1 MITLRVTRY
10 EPQTDGA
17 GHPSPEGAKQVFHW
31 KRLILQRLQAA
42 GIPARSSIQQPD
54 CVLLPNPIS
63 ESRLSEALGDLAA
76 YVETIQ
82 PVEPEP
88 SNGAGDFTEGTLP
101 HLANAH
107 LVPWN
112 PQSGDTEA
120 YLDVLEANLRR
131 EAIRRLESDPK
142 RPWSEFSTSEREAL
156 IYDVMLEIVSN
167 ELEYL
172 TTRLKAR
179 LIAQIEKRQLW
190 AYHPGGYNSLVEMLS
205 RRGIRISKSEASD
218 LRFLYEKLSPW
229 VKEKLTITPEELWR
243 EAGLANLRMI
253 VPKARRALAAG
264 DVATLQNL
272 IDQAMHHNWEGLRR
286 ALKTSRH
293 HFGVIVYH
301 EGERFRIE
309 TDWMSAEQFKI
320 VKRALRHYWQPQFV
334 GETSSSELSNVL
346 A

>member
-1 MITLRVTRY
+1 MITLRVARY
-10 EPQTDGA
+10 EPPSDGA
-17 GHPSPEGAKQVFHW
+17 SHPFPESEKQAFHW
-31 KRLILQRLQAA
+31 KRLILQRLQAF

-54 CVLLPNPIS
+54 CVLLPNPVS

-76 YVETIQ
+76 YVEPIQ
-82 PVEPEP
+82 PVEQES
-88 SNGAGDFTEGTLP
+88 SNGAGDFTGGALP
-101 HLANAH
+101 NLANAQ

-112 PQSGDTEA
+112 PQPTDTEA
-120 YLDVLEANLRR
+120 YLDILEANLRR
-131 EAIRRLESDPK
+131 EAIRRLESDPD
-142 RPWSEFSTSEREAL
+142 RQWSEFSTSEREAL
-156 IYDVMLEIVSN
+156 IYDCMLEIVSN

-179 LIAQIEKRQLW
+179 LISQIEKRQLW
-190 AYHPGGYNSLVEMLS
+190 AYHPGGFNSLVELLG

-229 VKEKLTITPEELWR
+229 VKEQLTLTPEELWR

-253 VPKARRALAAG
+253 VPKARRALAAA
-264 DVATLQNL
+264 DVAALQNL
-272 IDQAMHHNWEGLRR
+272 IEQAMNHDWEGLRR

-293 HFGVIVYH
+293 QFNVTVYH

-320 VKRALRHYWQPQFV
+320 VKRALRHHWEPQFV
-334 GETSSSELSNVL
+334 GETSSSEPSNAL